1 MVLSPASATKGM
13 PVGAYVE
20 TASGSS
26 LLAGIE
32 PGDRITAI
40 NGIDVTNSGDFDAA
54 LDYVRASKVV
64 AFLVTRGSATIYI
77 PVTRHDQ

>member
-1 MVLSPASATKGM
+1 M

-32 PGDRITAI
+32 PDDRIPAI
-40 NGIDVTNSGDFDAA
+40 NGIDVLSLGDFDAA
-54 LDYVRASKVV
+54 LESVRASKVV
-64 AFLVTRGSATIYI
+64 AFLVTRGSATSYI
-77 PVTRHDQ
+77 PVSRHDQ